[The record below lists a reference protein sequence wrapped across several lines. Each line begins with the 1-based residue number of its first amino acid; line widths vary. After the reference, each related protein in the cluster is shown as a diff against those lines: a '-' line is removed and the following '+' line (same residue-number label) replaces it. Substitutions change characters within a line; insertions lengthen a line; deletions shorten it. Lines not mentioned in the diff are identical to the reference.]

1 MGVTGGL
8 DCRPLPQRLL
18 LISCPA
24 ALGER
29 VEEGDSCL
37 QCSLRP
43 PSGLEGR
50 GNA

>member
-1 MGVTGGL
+1 MDWIVAPSPSACCL
-8 DCRPLPQRLL
+8 FH
-18 LISCPA
+18 
-24 ALGER
+24 ALQPYRER